1 LEKEVNITP
10 SSKTV
15 TIVTM
20 HALLRDEGGII
31 LMIGERDQIK
41 VLVADDNREFCSI
54 LKDYFTNEADFEI
67 VDVCSNGMEVLDVLG
82 KKDVEVLILDL
93 IMPYMDGIG
102 VLEKIAELN
111 LEPRP
116 KIIIL
121 TAFGQE
127 NITQKAE
134 KLGAD
139 YYILKPF
146 NLQVLGDR
154 VRQVAR
160 DIRPSMDKRGSSS
173 VVMPMPVPK
182 NLELEVTR
190 IIHEIGV
197 PAHVKGYQYLRAA
210 IMLVTEEINYL
221 GAVTKE
227 LYPTIAKKYDTTPSR
242 VERAIRHAIELAWDR
257 GDIDRINKFF
267 GYTINGEKGKPTNSE
282 FIANIADKLRLASKV
297 S

>member
-1 LEKEVNITP
+1 
-10 SSKTV
+10 
-15 TIVTM
+15 
-20 HALLRDEGGII
+20 
-31 LMIGERDQIK
+31 MIGERDQIK
-41 VLVADDNREFCSI
+41 VLVADDNREFCTI
-54 LKDYFTNEADFEI
+54 LKDYFSNEPDFEL
-67 VDVCSNGMEVLDVLG
+67 VEVCSNGMEVLDVLG
-82 KKDVEVLILDL
+82 KKEVEVLILDL

-102 VLEKIAELN
+102 VLEKIDTLN
-111 LEPRP
+111 LQPRP

-127 NITQKAE
+127 NITQKVE

-146 NLQVLGDR
+146 NLQVLGER
-154 VRQVAR
+154 VKQVAR
-160 DIRPSMDKRGSSS
+160 DVRTTMEKRNTAS
-173 VVMPMPVPK
+173 VIVPMAIPK
-182 NLELEVTR
+182 NLEVEVTR

-257 GDIDRINKFF
+257 GDIDRINRFF

-282 FIANIADKLRLASKV
+282 FIAIIADKLRLENKV

>member
-1 LEKEVNITP
+1 MI
-10 SSKTV
+10 
-15 TIVTM
+15 
-20 HALLRDEGGII
+20 DE
-31 LMIGERDQIK
+31 RNQIK

-54 LKDYFTNEADFEI
+54 LKDYFTNEPEFEV
-67 VDVCSNGMEVLDVLG
+67 VDICSNGMEVLDVLV
-82 KKDVEVLILDL
+82 KKEVEVLILDL

-102 VLEKIAELN
+102 VLEKMDSLN
-111 LEPRP
+111 LNPRP

-127 NITQKAE
+127 SITQKAE
-134 KLGAD
+134 RLGAD

-160 DIRPSMDKRGSSS
+160 DIRPTMEKRNSTT
-173 VVMPMPVPK
+173 VAVPNRVPK
-182 NLELEVTR
+182 NLEVEVTR

-210 IMLVTEEINYL
+210 IMLVTEEVNYL

-227 LYPTIAKKYDTTPSR
+227 LYPTIANKYDTTPSR

-257 GDIDRINKFF
+257 GDMDRINKFF

-282 FIANIADKLRLASKV
+282 FIAIIADKLRLENKV

>member
-1 LEKEVNITP
+1 MN
-10 SSKTV
+10 
-15 TIVTM
+15 
-20 HALLRDEGGII
+20 
-31 LMIGERDQIK
+31 GERDPIR

-54 LKDYFTNEADFEI
+54 LKDYFTNEPDFEM
-67 VDVCSNGMEVLDVLG
+67 VDVCSNGNEVLEVLG
-82 KKDVEVLILDL
+82 KKEVEVLILDL

-102 VLEKIAELN
+102 VLEKIADMA

-127 NITQKAE
+127 TITQKAE
-134 KLGAD
+134 QLGAD

-154 VRQVAR
+154 IKQLVRDVKPAV
-160 DIRPSMDKRGSSS
+160 DKRNSSS
-173 VVMPMPVPK
+173 VVTSAAAPK

-210 IMLVTEEINYL
+210 IMLVTEEVNYL

-227 LYPTIAKKYDTTPSR
+227 LYPTIAQTYDTTPSR

-282 FIANIADKLRLASKV
+282 FIAIIADKLRLASKV
-297 S
+297 G